1 MKILLLILI
10 FFIRKIK
17 SQNEKL
23 LYKCGFD
30 KNKIIP
36 NILETKDLIDYNSSL
51 YRRRLG
57 DIDEDGFKK
66 FNIFIDNTNLLIEM
80 EKYNLSKYKD
90 LLITSI
96 DKAKKTLET
105 LLKVKPIEYAYWFSD
120 DKIKDLVDIWDTEKF
135 GNEAHNKNIS
145 LLSLGIDLVI
155 FPRFENFTDGT
166 LASAA
171 GRFLINNYKPLA
183 GILNINLNINFNNIN
198 MQEYLHILFLHELTH
213 VLGFSNYYF
222 QIFNM
227 YFEREDKYGIKR
239 FYLNS
244 TKVIEAAKQYYNCSD
259 IDGIELENYGGGGTV
274 GSHWEAR
281 ILLGDYMNGY
291 KYEEE
296 EAISELTLAYLEDTG
311 YYKVNYYTGGLM
323 RFGKNKGCKF
333 IEDKCIIDY
342 NINPDF
348 ENEFFNS
355 TYYNNFDPGCTSGRL
370 SRAYRYLSQLAD
382 IPEEYQ
388 YFPSN
393 TTGGFA
399 PSDYCPISNTITINT
414 NIFSSSCSDLGDG
427 KYGKYIYYPEE
438 RKEGNYI
445 ITEYKSYNSS
455 QLANI
460 TGEKN
465 SDHSFCYLSSLIK
478 KTEEKY
484 EVYHKRYRA
493 VCLETFC
500 SSKSLTVKIHE
511 NYILCP
517 RSGGKIE
524 VDEYGGYL
532 ICPDYNLI
540 CTATTMC
547 NNIDDCINKKSELK
561 KDYVYD
567 YKSKTT
573 QNIERLEDEIPD
585 NETNYELSE
594 DGKCPRYCQQCLEN
608 NICIKC
614 KEDYGLVGSKNE
626 EKIICLPQSE
636 LNKGHYNDSQSIY
649 YQCIDFCDSCSNG
662 ETCNK
667 CINNYFLLNNE
678 TDKCYNINDIN
689 PIEDYYLDENNSTY
703 YSCQKFNLIKFCQKC
718 SKFNNCFLCQKNY
731 TFINGNKTK
740 CYEINQLGDKYYQ
753 DPDDNSNYIG
763 CSNFINNCLSCN
775 NTQCLKCGEGYVFIN
790 DDYDN
795 CLLKSSLNLSIFF
808 TNDEIMY
815 YSCEEERY
823 KNNQKCSK
831 TEIESSISDIQT
843 TLPTINEITTTT
855 SASDIQTTLPIIN
868 EITTS
873 TSISTSTSSIE
884 EFSDLIN
891 TETNIEDSDIYTKT
905 NFIYTESSIPEI
917 QTTINY
923 NDSDKNSI
931 IVTLPIDVISDFN
944 KNTETIISNITESI
958 LDSNTNSI
966 NIETTLPFLST
977 SMINIKETTILN
989 SNIPIYTSYI
999 LSTNLHETI
1008 IDYHNINVD
1017 IFFLQAK
1024 LTNNKLILFV
1034 LIENSFI
1041 KENFVIIISIILYT
1055 KNLRNLGETS
1065 MNITLSPSKDLDEF
1079 STGLISFES
1088 DKSFNERYLS
1098 SSDVER
1104 IKIINGYP
1112 ENSYNYNFTINN
1124 IKNNENLDTL
1134 ISEENI
1140 KSGKI
1145 HQFAESETLSENNS
1159 PLTDEI
1165 YRIKSIS
1172 KGCNFTIILDKN
1184 ININL
1189 KEFNLY
1195 FSGEDNNIITSKCY
1209 VISKNNNQIN
1219 CSFSENVDEK
1229 NYTLKNYIN
1238 YEDEKVIL
1246 ILNDYDDDSYP
1257 LICKIRKLSNISI
1270 IFIGAIFL
1278 IYIIFS
1284 IFIIIR
1290 LSEQETGKDFNRNI
1304 YEQRRMKINSSND
1317 INRSSQNI
1325 LSKS

>member
-1 MKILLLILI
+1 MKYLLLILI
-10 FFIRKIK
+10 FLIRKIK

-30 KNKIIP
+30 KNNIIP
-36 NILETKDLIDYNSSL
+36 KVLETKDKIDYNSSL
-51 YRRRLG
+51 YKRRLG

-66 FNIFIDNTNLLIEM
+66 FNIFIDNTNLIIEM

-96 DKAKKTLET
+96 EKAKKTLET
-105 LLKVKPIEYAYWFSD
+105 LLKVKPIEYAYWFAD
-120 DKIKDLVDIWDTEKF
+120 DDIKDLVDEWDKEKF
-135 GNEAHNKNIS
+135 GNEAHKKNIT

-155 FPRFENFTDGT
+155 FPRFENFTDAT

-171 GRFLINNYKPLA
+171 GRFLGENYKPLA
-183 GILNINLNINFNNIN
+183 GILNINLNIDFNSIN
-198 MQEYLHILFLHELTH
+198 MQEYLHILFLHEFTH
-213 VLGFSNYYF
+213 VLGFSNFYF
-222 QIFNM
+222 QKFYM
-227 YFEREDKYGIKR
+227 YFESEDKYGIKR

-244 TKVIEAAKQYYNCSD
+244 TKAIEAAKKYYNCSE

-311 YYKVNYYTGGLM
+311 YYKANYYTGGLM

-333 IEDKCIIDY
+333 IEDKCIIDH

-355 TYYNNFDPGCTSGRL
+355 TYYDNFDPGCTSGRL
-370 SRAYRYLSQLAD
+370 SRAYRYLSNLAD

-393 TTGGFA
+393 VTGGYA

-414 NIFSSSCSDLGDG
+414 NSFSGSCSGLGDG
-427 KYGKYIYYPEE
+427 NYGKYIYYLEK
-438 RKEGNYI
+438 RKEGSFTI
-445 ITEYKSYNSS
+445 SEYKSYNSS
-455 QLANI
+455 QLKNI

-465 SDHSFCYLSSLIK
+465 SDHSFCYLSSLVK

-484 EVYHKRYRA
+484 EVFHKKFRA
-493 VCLETFC
+493 VCFETFC

-540 CTATTMC
+540 CTGTIMC
-547 NNIDDCINKKSELK
+547 NNIDDCVNKKSELK

-573 QNIERLEDEIPD
+573 QNIERLEDEMPD

-594 DGKCPRYCQQCLEN
+594 DGKCPIYCQQCLEN

-636 LNKGHYNDSQSIY
+636 LNKGYYKNNQSIY
-649 YQCIDFCDSCSNG
+649 YKCIDFCDSCSNG

-667 CINNYFLLNNE
+667 CISDFFLLNNE
-678 TDKCYNINDIN
+678 TDKCYNISEID
-689 PIEDYYLDENNSTY
+689 PIEDYYLDENNLTY
-703 YSCQKFNLIKFCQKC
+703 YSCQKYNLIKFCQKC
-718 SKFNNCFLCQKNY
+718 SKNNNCFLCQNNY

-740 CYEINQLGDKYYQ
+740 CFEISQLGDKYYQ
-753 DPDDNSNYIG
+753 DPDDNSNFKE
-763 CSNFINNCLSCN
+763 CSTFINNCLSCN
-775 NTQCLKCGEGYVFIN
+775 DSQCLKCGEGYVFIN

-795 CLLKSSLNLSIFF
+795 CLLKISLNLSIFF
-808 TNDEIMY
+808 TYDEIMY
-815 YSCEEERY
+815 YSCEEEKY

-831 TEIESSISDIQT
+831 TETQSSIPNIQT
-843 TLPTINEITTTT
+843 TLPTDYFSTISEIT
-855 SASDIQTTLPIIN
+855 I
-868 EITTS
+868 
-873 TSISTSTSSIE
+873 STSSIE
-884 EFSDLIN
+884 ISDLIN
-891 TETNIEDSDIYTKT
+891 TET
-905 NFIYTESSIPEI
+905 I

-923 NDSDKNSI
+923 NNTNEKSTI
-931 IVTLPIDVISDFN
+931 ISLPTNIISDFN
-944 KNTETIISNITESI
+944 INTETIISNIKESI
-958 LDSNTNSI
+958 LDSSTSLI
-966 NIETTLPFLST
+966 NIETTLPYLSN
-977 SMINIKETTILN
+977 SVINIKDTTMIN
-989 SNIPIYTSYI
+989 SNMPTYSSSI
-999 LSTNLHETI
+999 LSTNIHETTI
-1008 IDYHNINVD
+1008 IDYHNIKIE

-1024 LTNNKLILFV
+1024 FINNKLILFA
-1034 LIENSFI
+1034 LIENTFI
-1041 KENFVIIISIILYT
+1041 KKNFLIVISIILYT

-1088 DKSFNERYLS
+1088 DKSFNEKYLS

-1104 IKIINGYP
+1104 IKIINGYS
-1112 ENSYNYNFTINN
+1112 ENLYNYNFSINN

-1140 KSGKI
+1140 NSGKI
-1145 HQFAESETLSENNS
+1145 VDFEKIEENNS
-1159 PLTDEI
+1159 PLVDEI
-1165 YRIKSIS
+1165 YKIKSIS
-1172 KGCNFTIILDKN
+1172 KGCNFTITLDKN
-1184 ININL
+1184 INIDL

-1195 FSGEDNNIITSKCY
+1195 FSGEDNIIISKCY

-1219 CSFSENVDEK
+1219 CTLSETVQEK

-1238 YEDEKVIL
+1238 YDDEKVIL
-1246 ILNDYDDDSYP
+1246 IINEYDSYP
-1257 LICKIRKLSNISI
+1257 LSCKIRKFSNISI

-1290 LSEQETGKDFNRNI
+1290 LSDQEIGKVYNRNI

-1317 INRSSQNI
+1317 INKSSQNI
-1325 LSKS
+1325 ISKA